1 MKNVMIAKNV
11 MMDLKGVVTEFKKL
25 KKSVCKFVNA
35 SKSDLIISNE
45 TKTDSNVIY
54 FLSLSD
60 NGIEL
65 VVRSHNSEHVTCL
78 NFNNGDI
85 YSTLYTHPVRCMK
98 YLTHFVQHILAN
110 LKLNKAE
117 IKKNKGVN

>member
-11 MMDLKGVVTEFKKL
+11 MTDLKGVVTEFKKL
-25 KKSVCKFVNA
+25 KKIVRKFVK
-35 SKSDLIISNE
+35 SSRSDLLISNE
-45 TKTDSNVIY
+45 TKTDSTVIY
-54 FLSLSD
+54 FLSLSN

-78 NFNNGDI
+78 NFNNGDV

-98 YLTHFVQHILAN
+98 YLTHFVQHIFAD